1 MSANYDNS
9 AWFYDRLSRLVYGD
23 ALIKAQ
29 VYLLQFIPA
38 DATVLIVGGGSG
50 WILEEIAKKH
60 PAGLRITYVE
70 VSSKMT
76 AQAKKRN
83 VGRNRVVFINDAVE
97 NVSSGSSFDVVLT
110 AFLFDSFSEQTMKSV
125 FGHIHSLLKPGGL
138 WLYSDFRL
146 TKKRWQQL
154 LLKTMLKFF
163 RAICHIEA
171 SRLPD
176 VERQFELHRY
186 TIVESRTFF
195 KGFVISKVYRVE
207 TQNFASL

>member
-9 AWFYDRLSRLVYGD
+9 AWFYDRLSRIVYGD
-23 ALIKAQ
+23 ALIRAQ
-29 VYLLQFIPA
+29 VYLLEFIPA

-50 WILEEIAKKH
+50 WILDEIAKRH
-60 PAGLRITYVE
+60 SAGLRITYVE
-70 VSSKMT
+70 VSSKMMV
-76 AQAKKRN
+76 QAKKRN
-83 VGRNRVVFINDAVE
+83 ACGNNVVFINDAIE
-97 NVSSGSSFDVVLT
+97 NISFVLSFDVVLT
-110 AFLFDSFSEQTMKSV
+110 AFLFDSFSDLTMKRV
-125 FGHIHSLLKPGGL
+125 FGHIHLLLKPGGL

-154 LLKTMLKFF
+154 LLKSMLNFF
-163 RAICHIEA
+163 KVLCHIEA

-195 KGFVISKVYRVE
+195 KDFVISMVYRK
-207 TQNFASL
+207 